1 MKRPSPSNAVRCPAR
16 LECCSLPGEA
26 KLIDLLEGTIY
37 SIPESMVEND
47 GKGYR
52 RFLHLPLRDYP
63 LLLTFGDFAE

>member
-1 MKRPSPSNAVRCPAR
+1 M
-16 LECCSLPGEA
+16 
-26 KLIDLLEGTIY
+26 IDLLEGTIY